1 MAETTVALLTC
12 DICGKPAS
20 TSITFRL
27 DGQNRVTDL
36 CDTHLAMFTR
46 NSRAPRRGREAATTL
61 ADLGLQV
68 QSAPRRGRPRRSAAA
83 ASPGRRGRKAASA
96 AASA

>member
-27 DGQNRVTDL
+27 NGQNRVTDL
-36 CDTHLAMFTR
+36 CDSHLQMFTK
-46 NSRAPRRGREAATTL
+46 NSRVPRRGRRAAATLT
-61 ADLGLQV
+61 DLGLQV
-68 QSAPRRGRPRRSAAA
+68 QAAPRRGRPRKSASPSVARRTRRAAA
-83 ASPGRRGRKAASA
+83 ASA
-96 AASA
+96 